1 MKKRL
6 LRVAAVAFVLAAG
19 ASRAALGAPPEAG
32 ARVQAAAVP
41 QPPLTRDQIAQ
52 FLKTAKVI
60 GHKGISRGVTNPA
73 RLTLSDGTLTHD
85 AAFSRVNEHKPIMQF
100 PGGRTE
106 LDFVD
111 SYKYTLA
118 ANEIAELLG
127 IEDMFPVTVEREW
140 DHDLGALSWWL
151 DDMML
156 EGERLKQ
163 QLSPPDSEDWA
174 KQQYTMRVFT
184 QLVDDTDR
192 NVGNIL
198 IDKAWKIYLIDFT
211 RAFRRPHE
219 LRAPQLLQRCD
230 KNMLAK
236 LRDLKVEDV
245 KARIS
250 KWVPA
255 REIESMMARRD
266 ALVALYDKLIAERG
280 EARVLF

>member
-1 MKKRL
+1 MRL
-6 LRVAAVAFVLAAG
+6 RVLLLALLAVAAVPSSG
-19 ASRAALGAPPEAG
+19 ASISAQAP
-32 ARVQAAAVP
+32 AAVP
-41 QPPLTRDQIAQ
+41 PPVLTREQMAH
-52 FLKTAKVI
+52 FLETAKI
-60 GHKGISRGVTNPA
+60 IAHHGISRGVTTPA

-111 SYKYTLA
+111 SYRYTLA
-118 ANEIAELLG
+118 ANQVAELLG
-127 IEDMFPVTVEREW
+127 IEDMFPVTIEREW
-140 DHDLGALSWWL
+140 DHDMGALSWWM
-151 DDMML
+151 DAML
-156 EGERLKQ
+156 EADRLQKQ
-163 QLSPPDSEDWA
+163 INPPDSEAWA

-192 NVGNIL
+192 NAGNIL
-198 IDKAWKIYLIDFT
+198 IDKDWKIYLIDFT

-219 LRAPQLLQRCD
+219 LRQPQLLQRCD
-230 KNMLAK
+230 KNVLAH

-250 KWVPA
+250 KWVPP

-266 ALVALYDKLIAERG
+266 AIVALYDKLVAERG

>member
-1 MKKRL
+1 MRKL
-6 LRVAAVAFVLAAG
+6 LQSAAVVAFVLAASG
-19 ASRAALGAPPEAG
+19 SRAALRTPPEAG
-32 ARVQAAAVP
+32 ARQQAAAAP
-41 QPPLTRDQIAQ
+41 QQALTRDQMAH
-52 FLKTAKVI
+52 FLLTAKVV
-60 GHKGISRGVTNPA
+60 GHKGISKGITSPA

-118 ANEIAELLG
+118 ANEVAELLG

-140 DHDLGALSWWL
+140 DHDMGALSWWL
-151 DDMML
+151 DVKMD
-156 EGERLKQ
+156 EGDRLKQ
-163 QLSPPDSEDWA
+163 QLSPPDAEGWA

-198 IDKAWKIYLIDFT
+198 IDKDWKIYLIDFT

-230 KNMLAK
+230 KNLLAH

-250 KWVPA
+250 KWVPP

>member
-1 MKKRL
+1 MRL
-6 LRVAAVAFVLAAG
+6 LLVPISALVVLSATGSSAIG
-19 ASRAALGAPPEAG
+19 DPPEAKVHEQAVAASQPQLNREQM
-32 ARVQAAAVP
+32 AR
-41 QPPLTRDQIAQ
+41 
-52 FLKTAKVI
+52 FLLTAKVV
-60 GHKGISRGVTNPA
+60 GHKGISKGVTSPA
-73 RLTLSDGTLTHD
+73 RLTLTDGTLTHD
-85 AAFSRVNEHKPIMQF
+85 AAFSRVNEHTPIMRF

-118 ANEIAELLG
+118 ANEIAALIG
-127 IEDMFPVTVEREW
+127 IEDMVPVTVEREW
-140 DHDLGALSWWL
+140 DHDMGALSWWL
-151 DDMML
+151 DVMMD
-156 EGERLKQ
+156 EGDRLKKQ
-163 QLSPPDSEDWA
+163 INPPDSESWA

-192 NVGNIL
+192 NIGNVL
-198 IDKAWKIYLIDFT
+198 IDSDWKIHLIDFT

-230 KNMLAK
+230 KNLLAR

-250 KWVPA
+250 KWVPP
-255 REIESMMARRD
+255 REIESLMARRD
-266 ALVALYDKLIAERG
+266 AIVALYDKLIAERG

>member
-1 MKKRL
+1 MRKL
-6 LRVAAVAFVLAAG
+6 LQSAAVVAFVLAASG
-19 ASRAALGAPPEAG
+19 SRAALRTPPEAG
-32 ARVQAAAVP
+32 ARQQAAAAP
-41 QPPLTRDQIAQ
+41 QQALTRDQMAH
-52 FLKTAKVI
+52 FLLTAKVI
-60 GHKGISRGVTNPA
+60 AHKGTDRGITHPA

-85 AAFSRVNEHKPIMQF
+85 AVFSRVNEHKPIMQF

-127 IEDMFPVTVEREW
+127 IEDMVPVTVEREW
-140 DHDLGALSWWL
+140 DHDMGALSWFL
-151 DDMML
+151 DVMME
-156 EGERLKQ
+156 EGDRLKKQ
-163 QLSPPDSEDWA
+163 ITPPDAESWA

-198 IDKAWKIYLIDFT
+198 IDKDWKIYMIDFT

-230 KNMLAK
+230 KNLLAH

-250 KWVPA
+250 KWVPP